1 METNLT
7 TVMSHYRDDVDAVTE
22 WCEDIYNDMFSHH
35 FTAVRHLYC
44 SLQCKSK
51 PISDTE
57 LESILIDLPLELFT
71 VAEKVNK
78 LRIEHEVLKMK
89 IKEKKFE
96 IVENSS
102 QPTAA
107 KRTEEA
113 TIQTLEDELLLTSY
127 ANVMSRVDQEI
138 SFSRELIM
146 SAKKV
151 WDSRKNS
158 TNVHPVSPISPGD
171 ELPNYN
177 PSSTGGSTYIR

>member
-1 METNLT
+1 MKSNLT
-7 TVMSHYRDDVDAVTE
+7 VVMSGYQEDLDAVTE
-22 WCEDIYNDMFSHH
+22 WCQSIYDDMFSCH
-35 FTAVRHLYC
+35 FASVRHLYR
-44 SLQCKSK
+44 SLRSKSK

-78 LRIEHEVLKMK
+78 LRLEHEVLKMK

-96 IVENSS
+96 LIEQSD

-113 TIQTLEDELLLTSY
+113 TIRTLEDELLLTSY

-158 TNVHPVSPISPGD
+158 TNVHPVSPISIGD
-171 ELPNYN
+171 DLPNYN
-177 PSSTGGSTYIR
+177 PTCTGGSTYIR